1 MRRIFASFRLKPE
14 TLQEPVVLG
23 LQLHERRNGR
33 HRGNHGPR
41 LAAPERGQPVETQ
54 AKALAMNASE
64 YASDLAGQRVVDV
77 ADETQRE
84 MIIFRIDTA
93 RARQAAP
100 HHHERLGNS
109 REYLPPQKRSRP
121 SYTRPN

>member
-14 TLQEPVVLG
+14 TLQEPVLFG
-23 LQLHERRNGR
+23 LQIHERSSRRNC
-33 HRGNHGPR
+33 GPR

-54 AKALAMNASE
+54 VKALAMNASE
-64 YASDLAGQRVVDV
+64 YACDLAGQRVIDV

-84 MIIFRIDTA
+84 MIIFRIDPA

-100 HHHERLGNS
+100 HH
-109 REYLPPQKRSRP
+109 RE
-121 SYTRPN
+121 